1 MPLYRGMYA
10 LGTLEGIVMESNV
23 NDLNVDGTAVASPDM
38 ELTLSEIGD
47 HPILRRVAE
56 RMASDVR
63 STSHNAHNSHYS
75 SNT

>member
-1 MPLYRGMYA
+1 MD
-10 LGTLEGIVMESNV
+10 SNKSELKADV
-23 NDLNVDGTAVASPDM
+23 SVIASPDA
-38 ELTLSEIGD
+38 ELTLAEIGE

>member
-1 MPLYRGMYA
+1 MD
-10 LGTLEGIVMESNV
+10 SNKSELKAGV
-23 NDLNVDGTAVASPDM
+23 SAIASPDS

>member
-1 MPLYRGMYA
+1 
-10 LGTLEGIVMESNV
+10 MESNAGELKA
-23 NDLNVDGTAVASPDM
+23 DLITVAAPDAEM
-38 ELTLSEIGD
+38 TLAEIGD

>member
-1 MPLYRGMYA
+1 LKAGVSA
-10 LGTLEGIVMESNV
+10 I
-23 NDLNVDGTAVASPDM
+23 ASPDS

>member
-1 MPLYRGMYA
+1 
-10 LGTLEGIVMESNV
+10 MELKTSELKTKV
-23 NDLNVDGTAVASPDM
+23 VADGSPDS
-38 ELTLSEIGD
+38 ELTLSEISD

-56 RMASDVR
+56 RMAADVH

>member
-1 MPLYRGMYA
+1 MD
-10 LGTLEGIVMESNV
+10 SNKSE
-23 NDLNVDGTAVASPDM
+23 LKAGVDAIASPDS
-38 ELTLSEIGD
+38 ELTLSEISD

-63 STSHNAHNSHYS
+63 STSHSAHNSHYS

>member
-1 MPLYRGMYA
+1 MD
-10 LGTLEGIVMESNV
+10 SNTSELKT
-23 NDLNVDGTAVASPDM
+23 DATAVASPDS
-38 ELTLSEIGD
+38 ELTLSEISD